1 MTLNPISHFAPASSR
16 GTRGRSRSSS
26 RRRNSVPLL
35 LALGAL
41 ALAPGCK
48 SGEAGNAAAA
58 QQATKAIVTVESG
71 SARHVFKVDVARGA
85 AEQQRGLMFR
95 TDIPADGG
103 MLFAPYPADGGGPR
117 EASFWMKDT
126 PTPLDIIFIRAD
138 GTIAH
143 IAENTVPFS
152 EEPVRSGEPV
162 AAVLEILGGK
172 AAELGISPGD
182 KVNWR

>member
-1 MTLNPISHFAPASSR
+1 MTLNPISRFAPASSK
-16 GTRGRSRSSS
+16 GAKARSQWWW
-26 RRRNSVPLL
+26 RRRNSFPLL

-41 ALAPGCK
+41 ALTPGCR
-48 SGEAGNAAAA
+48 SGEAGNGGVA
-58 QQATKAIVTVESG
+58 QQAAKATVTVESNG
-71 SARHVFKVDVARGA
+71 AKHVFKVDVARTA

-95 TDIPADGG
+95 TDIAADGG

-126 PTPLDIIFIRAD
+126 PTPLDIIFIRGD

-162 AAVLEILGGK
+162 AAVLEILGGR
-172 AAELGISPGD
+172 AAELGISRGD
-182 KVNWR
+182 KVSW